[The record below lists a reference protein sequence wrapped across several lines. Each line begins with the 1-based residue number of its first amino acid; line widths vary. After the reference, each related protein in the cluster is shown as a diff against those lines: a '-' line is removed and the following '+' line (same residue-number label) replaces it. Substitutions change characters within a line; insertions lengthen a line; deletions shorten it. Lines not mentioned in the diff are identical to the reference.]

1 MTDTVSS
8 LAPAAF
14 GDDPTNRLDGLLKF
28 LDRDPTN
35 VALLTDAA
43 DAALAAKRPDMATE
57 LLASR
62 ATIEP
67 AGLRERNLEGLAAMQ
82 DKRFADAASLF
93 ARLMDDGEE
102 APGLKFNFAW
112 SAAMAKDFEPA
123 LVALDD
129 ATVLAL
135 PQAAM
140 LKVQLLHGAGR
151 YDEASDAA
159 RSAIERHPDDA
170 GLAAAVSVLA
180 IDMEDTDLAAFCAAR
195 GGDHPDALTTRGTLA
210 LDEFDATAAREL
222 FDHALSVNPHV
233 PRAWIGRGLSKMM
246 TGEGTDA
253 AADLDRGAEMF
264 GDHLGSWIAAG
275 WAHFVAG
282 DRVAARARFETAL
295 AIDPNFAECQGSLAV
310 VDILDGRVAEGRER
324 ASVAMRLDRESAST
338 ALAMALLA
346 TGDGNAERARRIFE
360 TALTT
365 PIDDSGRTIA
375 QSMARMGMS

>member
-1 MTDTVSS
+1 MTDIVSQS
-8 LAPAAF
+8 ASAQS
-14 GDDPTNRLDGLLKF
+14 GDDATTRLEILLKF

-43 DAALAAKRPDMATE
+43 DAALAAKRSDTAAE
-57 LLASR
+57 LLGRR
-62 ATIEP
+62 AVIEP
-67 AGLRERNLEGLAAMQ
+67 DGARERNLAGLAAMQ
-82 DKRFADAASLF
+82 EKRFADAASLF
-93 ARLMDDGEE
+93 AGLMDDGEV

-123 LVALDD
+123 LIALDD
-129 ATVLAL
+129 ETVDAL

-140 LKVQLLHGAGR
+140 LKVQLLHDAGR
-151 YDEASDAA
+151 YDEASDLA
-159 RSAIERHPDDA
+159 RKAIERHSDDT

-180 IDMEDTDLAAFCAAR
+180 IDMEDADLAAFCAAR

-210 LDEFDATAAREL
+210 LDESDASAAREL

-233 PRAWIGRGLSKMM
+233 PRAWIGLGLSKMM
-246 TGEGTDA
+246 TGEGADA
-253 AADLDRGAEMF
+253 GADLDRGAELF

-282 DRVAARARFETAL
+282 DRVTARARFETAL

-324 ASVAMRLDRESAST
+324 ASVALRLDRESYST
-338 ALAMALLA
+338 ALALTLLA
-346 TGDGNAERARRIFE
+346 TGDGNAERARKIFE
-360 TALTT
+360 TALTA

-375 QSMARMGMS
+375 QSMAWMGMS